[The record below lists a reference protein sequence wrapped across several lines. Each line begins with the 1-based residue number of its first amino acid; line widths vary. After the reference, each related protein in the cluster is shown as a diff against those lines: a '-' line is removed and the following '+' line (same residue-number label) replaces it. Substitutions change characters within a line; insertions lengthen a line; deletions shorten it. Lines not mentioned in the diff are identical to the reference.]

1 MARTAFLVNG
11 KFSLGDAFFM
21 KVVLDIETLQASR
34 ERWAE
39 LVGIVPEPEGPSG
52 KTLPGDLFDYSE
64 HEMRRQKEEE
74 LYQRSAFDGTF
85 SRIVVI
91 GLLIFSDSMEPQE
104 SLSWYGENE
113 AELLRRF
120 WRKVGELRPNLWIT
134 HNGLGFDLPFL
145 KKRSVIHQIRPPL
158 DLNLARFRTDPVY
171 DTMAVWSNWDT
182 RGWVKLDVLAR
193 ALDVATKS
201 GSGAEVAEMWIKQD
215 RKDVALYCLQDT
227 YVTYACYCRMTYR
240 EVQSPEVVL
249 GGANCIC
256 IDEPPAG

>member
-1 MARTAFLVNG
+1 
-11 KFSLGDAFFM
+11 M

-34 ERWAE
+34 EHWAD
-39 LVGIVPEPEGPSG
+39 LVGVEHNTGGENNLSDV
-52 KTLPGDLFDYSE
+52 GDLFAYSE
-64 HEMRRQKEEE
+64 QEGRRQKEEE

-91 GLLIFSDSMEPQE
+91 GLLVFSDGMEPQA

-113 AELLRRF
+113 AEILRQF
-120 WRKVGELRPNLWIT
+120 WRKIGELRPSLWIT

-145 KKRSVIHQIRPPL
+145 KKRSVIHQVRPPL

-193 ALDVATKS
+193 ALHVPTKS
-201 GSGAEVAEMWIKQD
+201 GSGAQVADMWANQD
-215 RKDVALYCLQDT
+215 GKDVALYCLQDT

-240 EVQSPEVVL
+240 EVQPPEAVI
-249 GGANCIC
+249 GSADCIC
-256 IDEPPAG
+256 VD

>member
-1 MARTAFLVNG
+1 
-11 KFSLGDAFFM
+11 M

-34 ERWAE
+34 EHWAD
-39 LVGIVPEPEGPSG
+39 LVGVSPEPGEESL
-52 KTLPGDLFDYSE
+52 KTVPGDLFDYSE
-64 HEMRRQKEEE
+64 HEIRRQKEEE

-91 GLLIFSDSMEPQE
+91 GLLVFSDEMEPQE

-120 WRKVGELRPNLWIT
+120 WRKIGELRPSLWIT

-145 KKRSVIHQIRPPL
+145 KKRSVIHQIRPPFE
-158 DLNLARFRTDPVY
+158 LNLARFRTDPVY

-193 ALDVATKS
+193 ALRVPTKS
-201 GSGAEVAEMWIKQD
+201 GSGAQVADMWVNQTGKN
-215 RKDVALYCLQDT
+215 VALYCLQDT

-240 EVQSPEVVL
+240 AVQPQEAIL
-249 GGANCIC
+249 GGADCIC
-256 IDEPPAG
+256 VD